1 MKIVG
6 IVAATAAL
14 TLTACAANEAV
25 AMDLGNGLS
34 VGGEVETSYT
44 TSDTDNWGL
53 DFTPEVGF
61 EVDAFAF
68 TAETT
73 FDMLELNNE
82 AIDRFTG
89 VDFEATYGI
98 SNNLEAFGEISTD
111 NDWEFGDLTVGTR
124 LSF

>member
-1 MKIVG
+1 MKF
-6 IVAATAAL
+6 ALLATAAIA
-14 TLTACAANEAV
+14 LTACVANEAA

-34 VGGEVETSYT
+34 IGGEVETSYT
-44 TSDTDNWGL
+44 TSDTNNWGL

-61 EVDAFAF
+61 AMQGFAL

-73 FDMLELNNE
+73 FDMLELNNA

-89 VDFEATYGI
+89 VDFEATYGVTD
-98 SNNLEAFGEISTD
+98 NLEAFGEVSTD
-111 NDWEFGDLTVGTR
+111 NDWEFGDVTVGTR

>member
-1 MKIVG
+1 MKF
-6 IVAATAAL
+6 ALLATAAIA
-14 TLTACAANEAV
+14 LTACVANEAA

-34 VGGEVETSYT
+34 IGGEVETSYT
-44 TSDTDNWGL
+44 TSDTNNWGV

-61 EVDAFAF
+61 EMSGFALS
-68 TAETT
+68 AETT
-73 FDMLELNNE
+73 FDVLELNNE

-98 SNNLEAFGEISTD
+98 SNNLEAFGEVSTD
-111 NDWEFGDLTVGTR
+111 NDWEFGDVTVGTR

>member
-6 IVAATAAL
+6 IVAAAMVAA
-14 TLTACAANEAV
+14 TSAS

>member
-6 IVAATAAL
+6 IVAAAMVAA
-14 TLTACAANEAV
+14 TSAT

-34 VGGEVETSYT
+34 LGGEVETSYT

-61 EVDAFAF
+61 ATGGFAL

-89 VDFEATYGI
+89 VDFEATYEVN
-98 SNNLEAFGEISTD
+98 SNLEAFGEVSTD
-111 NDWEFGDLTVGTR
+111 NDWEFGDVTVGTR